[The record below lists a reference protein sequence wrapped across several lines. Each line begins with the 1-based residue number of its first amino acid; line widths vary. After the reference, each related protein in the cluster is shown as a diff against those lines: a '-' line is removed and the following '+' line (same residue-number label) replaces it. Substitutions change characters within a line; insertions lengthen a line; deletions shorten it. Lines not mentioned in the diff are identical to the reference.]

1 MSGKAAGGLVAAVG
15 LGGVVLIVALGAVV
29 GAPKDA
35 FAGGVGGD
43 LKPGTVPDQYS
54 AMVAAAGS
62 QCPAAPPAIIAA
74 QLNAESGFN
83 PKAVSPVGAQGI
95 SQFMPGTWAL
105 YGRDE
110 NGDGTADPFDPA
122 DAIPAQGRYDCQLAA
137 DLTPA
142 LTAGK
147 VSGPVAVL
155 VAPVERP
162 RSGHEL
168 GDALCANRTDRF
180 GVEAGLGV
188 QLRCDDGWRRCWAL

>member
-1 MSGKAAGGLVAAVG
+1 VGKQPAASWPRSC

-54 AMVAAAGS
+54 AMITAAGS

-83 PKAVSPVGAQGI
+83 PQAVSPVGAQGI

-122 DAIPAQGRYDCQLAA
+122 DAIPAQGRYDCSAR
-137 DLTPA
+137 
-142 LTAGK
+142 G
-147 VSGPVAVL
+147 
-155 VAPVERP
+155 RP
-162 RSGHEL
+162 RPGSYCRKG
-168 GDALCANRTDRF
+168 
-180 GVEAGLGV
+180 
-188 QLRCDDGWRRCWAL
+188 QW